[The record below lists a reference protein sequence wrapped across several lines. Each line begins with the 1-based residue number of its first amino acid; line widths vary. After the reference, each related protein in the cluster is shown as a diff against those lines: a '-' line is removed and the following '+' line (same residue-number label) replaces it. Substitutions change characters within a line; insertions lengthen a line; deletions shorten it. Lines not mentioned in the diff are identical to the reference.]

1 MRDAGPMLES
11 TKTAQAPT
19 AAGCTDDCEFDA
31 GRRAFMRS
39 GLMAVAALTA
49 IAGGSVPLHAMAR
62 TYAQGRRQGDIV
74 SYPVPVADG
83 ATIDDANA
91 VILVRYQGAVSAF
104 SMRCPHKQT
113 PLVDGLV
120 RDGSLVCPGHWYTFD
135 LETGACRNA
144 TETALP
150 VHPVVEED
158 GMLYVEVTVQA
169 RLSWSERLRAH
180 AAGHQGGTS

>member
-113 PLVDGLV
+113 PLEWQPDNA
-120 RDGSLVCPGHWYTFD
+120 RFYCPKHKSTFQPEGT
-135 LETGACRNA
+135 LIQGKATRNMDR
-144 TETALP
+144 
-150 VHPVVEED
+150 HPVRLEEGKVIVD
-158 GMLYVEVTVQA
+158 TSTTI
-169 RLSWSERLRAH
+169 RSSDD
-180 AAGHQGGTS
+180 AAAWTAAAIKVG